1 MANYAAGTVVTLT
14 AQADAGSEFVGWDG
28 CDAVSGNTCTV
39 TMDAAKWVTATFAL
53 QQFMLTVT
61 KNGIGYGNVTSTSN
75 PPSATQINCGAYC
88 YAAYDWSTVV
98 TLSAK
103 AGIGS
108 VFHGWRGCDAVSV
121 SRCVVTMQSAKSV
134 KATFIGVPLPPLPWP
149 VLLRR

>member
-1 MANYAAGTVVTLT
+1 
-14 AQADAGSEFVGWDG
+14 
-28 CDAVSGNTCTV
+28 
-39 TMDAAKWVTATFAL
+39 MDAAKWVTATFAL

-61 KNGIGYGNVTSTSN
+61 KNGIGYGDVTSTSN

-103 AGIGS
+103 ARIGS
-108 VFHGWRGCDAVSV
+108 MFYGWGPGCDAMYGSDCMV
-121 SRCVVTMQSAKSV
+121 RMQSAKSV
-134 KATFIGVPLPPLPWP
+134 TAAFIGVPLPPLPWP